1 MAERVAF
8 AEEGITWSRERVQ
21 KQMFSDEVWAM
32 GGAYTDSWV
41 TVKEDGSDRFL
52 PENLTHKYSKA
63 PAWMFH
69 GTIIDGKKGPAV
81 FWEKDWGGITAEAYD
96 EHILSQIQEFFNDP
110 VNVLEGYIFMQ
121 DNAPAHRA
129 LETRLN
135 LFRRRIP
142 YLKFPPYSPDLNLI
156 EHVWNWMKNW
166 MQEHYWEV
174 RYRVDRVPLPQ
185 LRRIILQAWD
195 AVPDDYIQSLYNSWW
210 RRCQAVID
218 AHGGPTKY

>member
-1 MAERVAF
+1 
-8 AEEGITWSRERVQ
+8 
-21 KQMFSDEVWAM
+21 M
-32 GGAYTDSWV
+32 GGAYTNSWV
-41 TVKEDGSDRFL
+41 IVKEDGSDRFL
-52 PENLTHKYSKA
+52 PKNLTHKYSKA
-63 PAWMFH
+63 LAQMFH
-69 GTIIDGKKGPAV
+69 GTIIDGKKGLAM
-81 FWEKDWGGITAEAYD
+81 FWEKDQGGITVEAYD
-96 EHILSQIQEFFNDP
+96 KHILSQIQEFFNNL

-195 AVPDDYIQSLYNSWW
+195 AVPDDYIQSFYNSWW